1 MMEIRESLQKII
13 TEFHKAEAQGTRGE
27 SISAVLPIEDALEV
41 IDRMNPWMFEEFTED
56 GFDIEND
63 EYLLVT
69 VNKDTEF
76 SFFMAESYSFKED
89 GKEDVIKTNECT
101 TVIMYETCYELKQ
114 DEIEDYY
121 DYHKLILV

>member
-13 TEFHKAEAQGTRGE
+13 TEFHKAEAQGTMGE

-41 IDRMNPWMFEEFTED
+41 IDRMNPWMFDEFIED

-63 EYLLVT
+63 EYLIVT

-76 SFFMAESYSFKED
+76 SFFVAESYSFKED
-89 GKEDVIKTNECT
+89 GEMTIKTNECT

-121 DYHKLILV
+121 DYDKLILV